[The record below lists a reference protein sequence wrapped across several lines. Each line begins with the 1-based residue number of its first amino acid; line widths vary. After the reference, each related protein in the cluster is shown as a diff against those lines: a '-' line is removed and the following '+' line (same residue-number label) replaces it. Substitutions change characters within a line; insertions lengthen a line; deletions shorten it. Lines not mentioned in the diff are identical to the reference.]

1 VSCATRDA
9 PPLIVTALLDEA
21 AQQRF
26 DRLRRSHFPPE
37 RNHLDA
43 HLTLF
48 HRLPDDPVIVTAL
61 EAAANRPVISAAVWR
76 VRGWRGG
83 VAYDL
88 AAPELSDLRVH
99 LAQGWSD
106 LLSAQDRAKT
116 DLHVTVQNKAD
127 PATAERLRAELAAGF
142 APYAV
147 EVVGL
152 GLWRYLGGPWEPVR
166 RFAFATAR

>member
-1 VSCATRDA
+1 MSSVTGAG

-48 HRLPDDPVIVTAL
+48 HRLPDASAVVSTLAVAADQPTITA
-61 EAAANRPVISAAVWR
+61 RVRR

-88 AAPELSDLRVH
+88 AAPELTALRGR
-99 LAQGWSD
+99 LAQCWSD
-106 LLSAQDRAKT
+106 
-116 DLHVTVQNKAD
+116 
-127 PATAERLRAELAAGF
+127 PAVG
-142 APYAV
+142 PGSV
-147 EVVGL
+147 EVRLARHGAEQ
-152 GLWRYLGGPWEPVR
+152 GRPRGR
-166 RFAFATAR
+166 RALAR

>member
-1 VSCATRDA
+1 VGSVA
-9 PPLIVTALLDEA
+9 PLIVTALLDDQ
-21 AQQRF
+21 AQEGF

-48 HRLPDDPVIVTAL
+48 HRLPDEPVIVAAL
-61 EAAANRPVISAAVWR
+61 EAAANRPVISARVWR

-88 AAPELSDLRVH
+88 AAPELTDLRAR

-106 LLSAQDRAKT
+106 LLSAQDRAKA
-116 DLHVTVQNKAD
+116 DLHITVQNKVG
-127 PATAERLRAELAAGF
+127 PAVAAALHAELAAAF
-142 APYAV
+142 TPYDV
-147 EVVGL
+147 TVVGL

-166 RFAFATAR
+166 RLPFARAR